1 MIKAIALGNNFLLT
15 AIASSFLC
23 WMASLHPNLL
33 LFVQAL
39 FALKLIVSATAWLLD
54 DAIIAILK
62 IDLLQLRFRLISCRV
77 LPWRPALLAALKRGA
92 VP

>member
-1 MIKAIALGNNFLLT
+1 MIKAIALGDSFLLT

-23 WMASLHPNLL
+23 WLASLHHSLL

-39 FALKLIVSATAWLLD
+39 FALKLIISASAWLLD

-62 IDLLQLRFRLISCRV
+62 INLLQFRFRLIASTIGALVGAGVMLCRS
-77 LPWRPALLAALKRGA
+77 
-92 VP
+92 

>member
-23 WMASLHPNLL
+23 WLASLHSSLL

-39 FALKLIVSATAWLLD
+39 FALKLIISSSAWLLD

-62 IDLLQLRFRLISCRV
+62 IDLLEFRFRLIATTIGALVGAGVMLCRS
-77 LPWRPALLAALKRGA
+77 
-92 VP
+92 

>member
-23 WMASLHPNLL
+23 WLASLHHSLL

-39 FALKLIVSATAWLLD
+39 FASNSSSAPLLGLLD
-54 DAIIAILK
+54 DAIIALLK
-62 IDLLQLRFRLISCRV
+62 IDLLEFRFRLIVSTVGALVGVGVMLCRS
-77 LPWRPALLAALKRGA
+77 
-92 VP
+92 

>member
-23 WMASLHPNLL
+23 WLASLHSSLL

-39 FALKLIVSATAWLLD
+39 FALKLIVSASAWLLD

-62 IDLLQLRFRLISCRV
+62 IDLLQFRFRLIASTIGVLVGAGVMLCRS
-77 LPWRPALLAALKRGA
+77 
-92 VP
+92 

>member
-1 MIKAIALGNNFLLT
+1 MIKAMALGNNFLLI

-23 WMASLHPNLL
+23 WLASLHHSLM

-39 FALKLIVSATAWLLD
+39 FAFKLIVSATAWLLD

-62 IDLLQLRFRLISCRV
+62 SICCSSDF
-77 LPWRPALLAALKRGA
+77 G
-92 VP
+92 

>member
-39 FALKLIVSATAWLLD
+39 FALKLIVSATGFVCGWRRRSSFPG
-54 DAIIAILK
+54 K
-62 IDLLQLRFRLISCRV
+62 SPCTISCRV

>member
-23 WMASLHPNLL
+23 WLASLHPSLL

-39 FALKLIVSATAWLLD
+39 FALKLVVSVSAWILD
-54 DAIIAILK
+54 DALVALLT
-62 IDLLQLRFRLISCRV
+62 IDLLQLRFRLIASTIGALVGVGVMLCRS
-77 LPWRPALLAALKRGA
+77 
-92 VP
+92 